1 MVSPVY
7 RPTLRLSS
15 ADCDFREGEGRL
27 CRERGDR
34 AGRNVRLLNT
44 REQLLNVNQ
53 TIWSIFRVNITVE
66 QNILVT
72 EIRGDFAIY
81 IVTLQLRMSL
91 SSADTTDNFR
101 GVELN
106 TEVRSNVEP
115 GNILL
120 LNNLI
125 CLSI

>member
-1 MVSPVY
+1 M
-7 RPTLRLSS
+7 
-15 ADCDFREGEGRL
+15 
-27 CRERGDR
+27 
-34 AGRNVRLLNT
+34 
-44 REQLLNVNQ
+44 
-53 TIWSIFRVNITVE
+53 NITVE